1 MHLNNPMEGAL
12 QKLQETSPFIAS
24 RPAQP
29 PQPQLESVIFEAST
43 SNCNFT
49 GEFTDPNWYSDGIGT
64 STMAGT
70 ELIRS
75 STVVESEDSQRPL
88 DWWTEFIDDDWKEIL
103 DDTATGIEAQP
114 VVCFFYMNYI
124 N

>member
-1 MHLNNPMEGAL
+1 MEGAL
-12 QKLQETSPFIAS
+12 QKLQETPFIAS

-75 STVVESEDSQRPL
+75 STVVESEDLQKPL

-103 DDTATGIEAQP
+103 DDTATGTEAQP
-114 VVCFFYMNYI
+114 VF
-124 N
+124 